1 MDVFNLPDVGEG
13 LTEAEIVTW
22 HVQPGDVVEVNQPI
36 VDIETAKSVVEL
48 PSPFAGTVGAL
59 LVPEGETVPVGT
71 PIVRFGD
78 EVPAPAPAPDPEP
91 VEGKPVEGEPVAAQ
105 PVEEPAPAADAEP
118 AAPKREPVLVGYGP
132 KVPGA
137 NVRRPRHVASVDT
150 EKVAQKPSPKVLA
163 KPPVRKLARD
173 LDVDLASVPHDGEV
187 VTRDDVEAFA
197 RPQAPAPAAGTAT
210 TVRGVRKATADAM
223 VHSAFTAPHVTTWV
237 DTDVTATVELVERLR
252 RDRAY
257 DGVRVTPLLLVA
269 KAVTLALRRHPE
281 LNSSWRDTDGGAE
294 IVRHEGV
301 HLGIAAATGRGLLV
315 PVVRDAERLDGPGLA
330 GAIGEVV
337 ELARSG
343 KAQPADLSGGTFSIT
358 NIGVF
363 GIDGGTPI
371 LPPGQ
376 TGILATGRIT
386 KRPWVV
392 GDDVVARHVMTL
404 ALTFDHRV
412 VDGQQG
418 AGLLADVA
426 GLLHDPG
433 AALTY

>member
-78 EVPAPAPAPDPEP
+78 EAAAEPET
-91 VEGKPVEGEPVAAQ
+91 A
-105 PVEEPAPAADAEP
+105 APAAESEPVPEPAEAEPAEDAAEP

-137 NVRRPRHVASVDT
+137 NVRRPRHVSSVDT
-150 EKVAQKPSPKVLA
+150 EKVAQKPAPTVLA

-173 LDVDLASVPHDGEV
+173 LDVDLTAVPHDGEV
-187 VTRDDVEAFA
+187 VTREDVEAFA
-197 RPQAPAPAAGTAT
+197 RPQVSTPTVGAGGTAT

-237 DTDVTATVELVERLR
+237 DTDVTATVELVDRLR

-281 LNSSWRDTDGGAE
+281 LNSSWRDTADGAE
-294 IVRHEGV
+294 IVQHEGV
-301 HLGIAAATGRGLLV
+301 HLGIAAATDRGLLV

-337 ELARSG
+337 ALARSG

>member
-78 EVPAPAPAPDPEP
+78 EAATEPEPEVPVPEP
-91 VEGKPVEGEPVAAQ
+91 VEAAPVEAERFEA
-105 PVEEPAPAADAEP
+105 EPAEEAEEP

-137 NVRRPRHVASVDT
+137 NVRRPRHVSSVDT
-150 EKVAQKPSPKVLA
+150 EKVAQKPAPKVLA

-173 LDVDLASVPHDGEV
+173 LDVDLATVPHDGEV
-187 VTRDDVEAFA
+187 VTREDVEASA
-197 RPQAPAPAAGTAT
+197 RPQASAPAAGTAT

-269 KAVTLALRRHPE
+269 KAVTLALRRHPG
-281 LNSSWRDTDGGAE
+281 LNSSWRDTADGAE
-294 IVRHEGV
+294 IVQHEGV
-301 HLGIAAATGRGLLV
+301 HLGIAAATDRGLLV

-330 GAIGEVV
+330 GAIGDVV

>member
-22 HVQPGDVVEVNQPI
+22 HVQPGDVVEVNQPL

-48 PSPFAGTVGAL
+48 PSPFAGPVGAL

-71 PIVRFGD
+71 PIVRFGED
-78 EVPAPAPAPDPEP
+78 VAPVPAAEPEAAPTPADEP
-91 VEGKPVEGEPVAAQ
+91 VEEVAADETPAAQ
-105 PVEEPAPAADAEP
+105 PAPEP

-150 EKVAQKPSPKVLA
+150 EKVAQKPAPKVLA

-187 VTRDDVEAFA
+187 VTREDVEAFA
-197 RPQAPAPAAGTAT
+197 RPQAPATAGEATA
-210 TVRGVRKATADAM
+210 VRGVRKATADAM
-223 VHSAFTAPHVTTWV
+223 VRSAFTAPHVTTWV
-237 DTDVTATVELVERLR
+237 DADVTATVDLVERLR
-252 RDRAY
+252 ADRAY

-281 LNSSWRDTDGGAE
+281 LNSSWRETEDGAE
-294 IVRHEGV
+294 IVRHDGV
-301 HLGIAAATGRGLLV
+301 HLGIAAATDRGLLV

-337 ELARSG
+337 ALARSG

-426 GLLHDPG
+426 ALLHDPG
-433 AALTY
+433 TALTY

>member
-71 PIVRFGD
+71 PIVRFG
-78 EVPAPAPAPDPEP
+78 EEAAAPVPVPE
-91 VEGKPVEGEPVAAQ
+91 PVEGEPVEGELAEAE
-105 PVEEPAPAADAEP
+105 PVEAAPAADGAP

-173 LDVDLASVPHDGEV
+173 LDVDLAAVPHDGEV

-197 RPQAPAPAAGTAT
+197 RPPASAPAAGTAT

-281 LNSSWRDTDGGAE
+281 LNSSWRDTADGAE
-294 IVRHEGV
+294 IVQHEGV
-301 HLGIAAATGRGLLV
+301 HLGIAAATDRGLLV

-337 ELARSG
+337 ALARSG

-392 GDDVVARHVMTL
+392 GGRVVAPPGMGHAQTN
-404 ALTFDHRV
+404 DHPRG
-412 VDGQQG
+412 DGG
-418 AGLLADVA
+418 AGGGRGGGVA

>member
-78 EVPAPAPAPDPEP
+78 EAAAPEP
-91 VEGKPVEGEPVAAQ
+91 EPEVVAAPVAESVEGEPVE
-105 PVEEPAPAADAEP
+105 EEPAPTADAEP

-197 RPQAPAPAAGTAT
+197 RPPVSAPAAGTAT

-301 HLGIAAATGRGLLV
+301 HLGIAAATDRGLLV

-376 TGILATGRIT
+376 TGILATGRIA

-392 GDDVVARHVMTL
+392 GADVVARHVMTL